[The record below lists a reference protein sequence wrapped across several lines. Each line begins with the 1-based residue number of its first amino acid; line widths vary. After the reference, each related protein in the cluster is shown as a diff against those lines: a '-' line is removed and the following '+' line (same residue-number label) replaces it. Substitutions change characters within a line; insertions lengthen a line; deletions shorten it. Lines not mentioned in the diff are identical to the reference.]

1 MFNPA
6 TFNLNATVAQMN
18 PPTPAQAPMV
28 DPPDVAAYRQAEKAR
43 LAQASQ
49 PGYAMSGQM
58 YAQSPIPLP
67 ASLMTGDR
75 KIDDLTRTGLAQ
87 GVPYDQLAKNA
98 GIALDYASRP
108 MSEGGGK
115 EPTPGLLDFILPAAM
130 GLATGGVGALNGLSG
145 LGSAVLG
152 ATTSGLLGQGTAS
165 LPLVGAGMG
174 VVGAGA
180 ANAAGSA
187 WNNLT
192 NGGGFS
198 NTSNLFPG
206 GGSNLALPG
215 LQNAPGAVLP
225 TAGVGPGALGYVN
238 SAGQALTNIPGLN
251 LANLPGIS
259 QPPAYTLG
267 GLNPASLYTPK
278 SLGGTPDSNSLGNVA
293 DALKVASQLSAAGG
307 ETPVGTAAP
316 PVGGGI
322 TGSYQS
328 TTPYRQVNPFRRVV
342 NGANP
347 FLAGAFNG

>member
-1 MFNPA
+1 MLGPN
-6 TFNLNATVAQMN
+6 FNLNARVAELY
-18 PPTPAQAPMV
+18 PAQPIPAPMA
-28 DPPDVAAYRQAEKAR
+28 DPADVAAARAAVKAQQER
-43 LAQASQ
+43 TAQ

-58 YAQSPIPLP
+58 YAQNAIGLP
-67 ASLMTGDR
+67 DSLRTGDR
-75 KIDDLTRTGLAQ
+75 KIDNLTLTGLAQ

-115 EPTPGLLDFILPAAM
+115 EPSPGLLDFLLPAAM
-130 GLATGGVGALNGLSG
+130 GLGVGAVAGPLTGAIAGGLFG
-145 LGSAVLG
+145 Q
-152 ATTSGLLGQGTAS
+152 ATAT
-165 LPLVGAGMG
+165 LPLVGAGLG
-174 VVGAGA
+174 AVGVGAM
-180 ANAAGSA
+180 NAAGSLV
-187 WNNLT
+187 NNLT
-192 NGGGFS
+192 NGNGFT